1 MPINVFAQSCVQP
14 PTGII
19 AWWPFDETE
28 GATAEDRIGN
38 HPGAHTNGPVP
49 ADGMV
54 GGSLRFDG
62 RNDYVAVAD
71 SDLWSFGSNNFT
83 LEFWANFDAAGG
95 GSIGHPG
102 DIFIGHD
109 DGPGTRNKWFF
120 ALGGGALNFHINGR
134 STGSRFFP
142 RAPFSPTVGEWYH
155 LAITR
160 DGSLYTIYVNGEPAA
175 STTDTRIIPNS
186 SAPLTIGQ
194 AEFLG
199 FMNGRLDEVSIY
211 NRALSED
218 ELRAIS
224 DAGGE
229 GKCKELQIRPVAGG
243 DTGRVTVTITGGVF
257 EEGTSVKLVYPGEP
271 DIVGEFVKVEHDGRV
286 ITTSFDLSDQARGL
300 RDVVIES
307 PSNTV
312 STLEEGFTVEAG
324 IVQDLWIDVVGLNL
338 IRPGRPQTF
347 YITVGNSS
355 NVDKYNASIML
366 GGIPHDVETRA
377 LFPLPFDSVPN
388 ELEGS
393 GIDKSIF
400 RFIEEKTLSSVIPEI
415 SAGQQLFFPIELTA
429 VSNSSFTLN
438 TYIKDGTVEAV
449 GKDGAECSFNTQD
462 TSALLRALELADDV
476 FWNGNPLT
484 LIRACSGA
492 ADEYGGF
499 LNQEMDQENS
509 PLHDWSWLPVK
520 NACHHANL
528 LMSPPVNG
536 ERRYYIIWHFPTLN
550 LFPVSLVGGQWV
562 PCDSNGIK
570 SSRSACP
577 LHSDTGRLNWS
588 FSGDGICPLWDS
600 GTSKDITVIQSFDPN
615 DKVGPNGY
623 GAEKYLSGE
632 EPLRYSIFFENY
644 ETATAPAQDVFI
656 ADQLNNTSLILN
668 DFNFGPISFGDTLV
682 NPPKGLMNFT
692 TDVVVPGRI
701 LENILVRITGNLNP
715 ENGFLSWRFRTID
728 PATGNPP
735 VDPRE
740 GFLPPNV
747 NPPEGDGSVLF
758 TITPKDLPTGTEICN
773 KANIVFDTNEPIV
786 TPDWCNTLDN
796 DAPSS
801 TVIGLDTIQTSAD
814 FEVQWDGTDMGA
826 GIRDY
831 TIYVSEDGASYTQWL
846 TNTADTM
853 GVFSGEDGKTYD
865 FYSIARDGTGNL
877 EEAPTI
883 PDTSTT
889 VVLIPSMIGDFNG
902 DACVDRGDY
911 NILMT
916 DIRNGEPNDPKH
928 DLNEDGIVNRAD
940 ARSLVGLFTNPRGAT
955 CLQE

>member
-1 MPINVFAQSCVQP
+1 MKSQNKGRGLFLLQMIILFLLPINVFAQSCVQP

-377 LFPLPFDSVPN
+377 
-388 ELEGS
+388 
-393 GIDKSIF
+393 
-400 RFIEEKTLSSVIPEI
+400 
-415 SAGQQLFFPIELTA
+415 
-429 VSNSSFTLN
+429 
-438 TYIKDGTVEAV
+438 
-449 GKDGAECSFNTQD
+449 
-462 TSALLRALELADDV
+462 
-476 FWNGNPLT
+476 
-484 LIRACSGA
+484 
-492 ADEYGGF
+492 
-499 LNQEMDQENS
+499 
-509 PLHDWSWLPVK
+509 
-520 NACHHANL
+520 
-528 LMSPPVNG
+528 
-536 ERRYYIIWHFPTLN
+536 
-550 LFPVSLVGGQWV
+550 
-562 PCDSNGIK
+562 
-570 SSRSACP
+570 
-577 LHSDTGRLNWS
+577 
-588 FSGDGICPLWDS
+588 
-600 GTSKDITVIQSFDPN
+600 
-615 DKVGPNGY
+615 
-623 GAEKYLSGE
+623 
-632 EPLRYSIFFENY
+632 
-644 ETATAPAQDVFI
+644 
-656 ADQLNNTSLILN
+656 
-668 DFNFGPISFGDTLV
+668 
-682 NPPKGLMNFT
+682 
-692 TDVVVPGRI
+692 
-701 LENILVRITGNLNP
+701 
-715 ENGFLSWRFRTID
+715 
-728 PATGNPP
+728 
-735 VDPRE
+735 
-740 GFLPPNV
+740 
-747 NPPEGDGSVLF
+747 
-758 TITPKDLPTGTEICN
+758 
-773 KANIVFDTNEPIV
+773 
-786 TPDWCNTLDN
+786 
-796 DAPSS
+796 
-801 TVIGLDTIQTSAD
+801 
-814 FEVQWDGTDMGA
+814 
-826 GIRDY
+826 
-831 TIYVSEDGASYTQWL
+831 
-846 TNTADTM
+846 
-853 GVFSGEDGKTYD
+853 
-865 FYSIARDGTGNL
+865 
-877 EEAPTI
+877 
-883 PDTSTT
+883 
-889 VVLIPSMIGDFNG
+889 
-902 DACVDRGDY
+902 
-911 NILMT
+911 
-916 DIRNGEPNDPKH
+916 
-928 DLNEDGIVNRAD
+928 
-940 ARSLVGLFTNPRGAT
+940 
-955 CLQE
+955 